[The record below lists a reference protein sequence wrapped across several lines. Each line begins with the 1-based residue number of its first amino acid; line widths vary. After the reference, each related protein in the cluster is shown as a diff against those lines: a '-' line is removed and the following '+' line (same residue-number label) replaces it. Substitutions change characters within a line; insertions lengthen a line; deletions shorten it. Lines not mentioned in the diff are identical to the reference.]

1 MSLFSFRKEEII
13 RKKKQI
19 DRLFDEGRA
28 FFIHPFKVIYL
39 PYPAEPDSPAQIL
52 ISVSKRSFKNATDR
66 NRIKRQI
73 REVYRLNK
81 HEFYHYLNEKQ
92 TGCLLAV
99 IYSGQVMHETH
110 FLEKKI
116 KAVINRLINE
126 LSKNLNNPSI
136 SLSDQ

>member
-19 DRLFDEGRA
+19 DLLFNEGSIY
-28 FFIHPFKVIYL
+28 FIHPFKVIYL
-39 PYPAEPDSPAQIL
+39 PLKPETASPAQIL
-52 ISVSKRSFKNATDR
+52 ISISKRSFKHAADR

-81 HEFYHYLNEKQ
+81 HELYQYLNEKQ

-99 IYSGQVMHETH
+99 IYSGQVMHDTD

-116 KAVINRLINE
+116 KAVIKRLISE
-126 LSKNLNNPSI
+126 LAKNLNNPSLY
-136 SLSDQ
+136 LSDN